1 MRETKRAVTCAVYS
15 DKIRALIGAKFTAVR
30 ADYNVPDHVISL
42 LHERWKKLIA
52 IVGMNKRFLK
62 LCKRCLL

>member
-1 MRETKRAVTCAVYS
+1 MRETERAVSCAVYT
-15 DKIRALIGAKFTAVR
+15 DHKTRALIGATFTAAR

-52 IVGMNKRFLK
+52 NVEMNKRF
-62 LCKRCLL
+62 